1 MRFVKQVKAAYIALS
16 IAFVCMGLCL
26 LIWPGISAVTICYVL
41 GTASVLYGVIKLF
54 GYFSEDLYQLAF
66 QFDLAAGIFMLVIGI
81 LLLFHPDNVLTL
93 LPTVIGLS
101 ILIDSVLKLQ
111 TAFDAKHFG
120 MDRWWMILLFA
131 IVAAVFGILLLAH
144 PFESMELLMRLMGIT
159 ILISGIENLCAA
171 FYTIKVTRHAKK
183 ETPQYYDVTAQS
195 K

>member
-111 TAFDAKHFG
+111 TAFDAKPVSYTHL
-120 MDRWWMILLFA
+120 DVYKRQVSA
-131 IVAAVFGILLLAH
+131 
-144 PFESMELLMRLMGIT
+144 
-159 ILISGIENLCAA
+159 LCGSRNGA
-171 FYTIKVTRHAKK
+171 TRSFC
-183 ETPQYYDVTAQS
+183 E
-195 K
+195 